1 MLRVVLQAVDEGRH
15 RDASFTDVMDRC
27 EHGKPTTQK
36 QQENRSNNI
45 YTITPIITLKLFQE
59 QKNKKI

>member
-36 QQENRSNNI
+36 QHENRSNNNLRNNPNN
-45 YTITPIITLKLFQE
+45 YTEITPRTEK
-59 QKNKKI
+59 